1 MINQQLAEILNEI
14 ADFLEADRVAF
25 KPFAYRKA
33 AQILEGLEKDA
44 AEIYQIGGL
53 KALEEIPGI
62 GKSIAQKIEE
72 YIKTGHIKYF
82 DELKRRLPVNLEEIT
97 AIEGIGPK
105 KAKIL
110 YQKLGVKTLDDL
122 ERAAITHQIAPLAH
136 FGQRS
141 EENILQGINFQR
153 RSHGRFLLGDILPQA
168 REILEKIKKFEKVNH
183 ADLVG
188 SLRRRKET
196 IGDIDIL
203 AILTPKADKNA
214 ASNLMDYFTSFE
226 GIEKIW
232 GKGLTKASV
241 RMRQGFDMDLRI
253 LPPQSYGAALQY
265 FTGSK
270 EHNIALRRLAIE
282 KGLKL
287 SEYGLFKGAKMLAS
301 ASEEDIYRQLGL
313 CFIPPEIRENEGE
326 IQAAAANELPKLV
339 SYNSLKGDLH
349 CHSDWDGGSNSIEE
363 IALAAIKKGY
373 EYVGIADH
381 TKYLRI
387 EHGLD
392 EKKLVKRNQQID
404 QINEKFRQQG
414 KNFVI
419 LKGCEANILDNGE
432 IDIDSKTLAEL
443 DFVIAGIH
451 SNMKMTKDKMTSRI
465 LKAIENPN
473 IDIISHPTGRLVK
486 KRDEY
491 AVDLEK
497 IFAGAKKTGTILE
510 INSNPA
516 RLDLKDSYI
525 RRAKDYGIKFCINSD
540 THIIDNLNFAEF
552 GIAQARR
559 GWAEA
564 ADIINTYPLDKMLKF
579 IKQQV

>member
-1 MINQQLAEILNEI
+1 MINQKLAEIFNEI

-33 AQILEGLEKDA
+33 AQIIGGLEQDV
-44 AEIYQIGGL
+44 AEFYKAGGL

-72 YIKTGHIKYF
+72 YIKTGHIQYF

-97 AIEGIGPK
+97 AIEGVGPK

-110 YQKLGVKTLDDL
+110 YQTLGIKTLDDL
-122 ERAAITHQIAPLAH
+122 ERAAKTHQIASLAH
-136 FGQRS
+136 FGQKS

-168 REILEKIKKFEKVNH
+168 REILEKIKKFENIER

-203 AILTPKADKNA
+203 AILALKADKNT
-214 ASNLMDYFTSFE
+214 ASKLMDYFTSLE
-226 GIEKIW
+226 GVEKIW

-241 RMRQGFDMDLRI
+241 RMQQGFDMDLRI
-253 LPPQSYGAALQY
+253 LPKKSYGAALQY

-270 EHNIALRRLAIE
+270 EHNIVLRRLAIG

-287 SEYGLFKGAKMLAS
+287 SEYGLFKGVKMLAS
-301 ASEEDIYRQLGL
+301 ASEEDIYRQLDL
-313 CFIPPEIRENEGE
+313 CPIPPEIRENEGE
-326 IQAAAANELPKLV
+326 IQAAALNKLPKLI

-349 CHSDWDGGSNSIEE
+349 CHSNWDGGSNSIEE
-363 IALAAIKKGY
+363 IALSAIGRGY

-381 TKYLRI
+381 TKYLQI

-392 EKKLVKRNQQID
+392 EKKLIKRNQQID
-404 QINEKFRQQG
+404 QINAKFRQQG
-414 KNFVI
+414 KNFVV

-432 IDIDSKTLAEL
+432 IDIDSRILAEL

-451 SNMKMTKDKMTSRI
+451 SNMKITKDEMTNRI
-465 LKAIENPN
+465 LKAIENPDV
-473 IDIISHPTGRLVK
+473 DIISHPTGRLIK

-497 IFAGAKKTGTILE
+497 IFTTAQKTGTILE

-516 RLDLKDSYI
+516 RLDLKDLYI
-525 RRAKDYGIKFCINSD
+525 RRAKDYGIKFCINTD
-540 THIIDNLNFAEF
+540 AHIIDNLSFAEF

-564 ADIINTYPLDKMLKF
+564 SDVINTYPLDKMLKF
-579 IKQQV
+579 IKQ